1 MVVIYVHADD
11 DTYVHGN
18 MECELDENENGIE
31 PFIYKDEFRTVE
43 CYLSK
48 NLFIEKE
55 NDKISKVVHTATCW
69 SDDYDEYTVVNG
81 EIVYEVGTEHGMNRV
96 YITYECGV
104 IADIQYSRRAFG
116 MYKIGQLAPLLH
128 ELMDRKSKI

>member
-1 MVVIYVHADD
+1 MGVIYVHADD
-11 DTYVHGN
+11 NTYVEGN
-18 MECELDENENGIE
+18 MECEFDEDENGIE
-31 PFIYKDEFRTVE
+31 PFIYTDAYRTVE

-96 YITYECGV
+96 YITYESGV
-104 IADIQYSRRAFG
+104 IADIQYSRKVFG
-116 MYKIGQLAPLLH
+116 MYKIGDAAPLLH
-128 ELMDRKSKI
+128 QLMCLE